1 MTLSQRHTGQ
11 GFMRNMTIRRPHKS
25 SDGNA
30 SIFRG
35 LSHVPAFFRDLER
48 YLTLKARSL
57 GISVWARV
65 CVQVNTSHV
74 VGVRGRKRMR
84 EKRGGERGYN
94 LSAGAHK
101 AFGTS
106 I

>member
-11 GFMRNMTIRRPHKS
+11 GFTRNMTIRRPHKS

-57 GISVWARV
+57 GISVFGHVYV
-65 CVQVNTSHV
+65 CKLIRLMWW
-74 VGVRGRKRMR
+74 G
-84 EKRGGERGYN
+84 
-94 LSAGAHK
+94 
-101 AFGTS
+101 
-106 I
+106 

>member
-11 GFMRNMTIRRPHKS
+11 GFTRSMTIRRPHKS

-74 VGVRGRKRMR
+74 VGGKREERDEGKKRRGKR
-84 EKRGGERGYN
+84 
-94 LSAGAHK
+94 
-101 AFGTS
+101 